1 MKKCPFD
8 VHNIVTDPKTGRYSF
23 TFDDGRKAIT
33 GTDVSHYV
41 GEVDW
46 KAVKE
51 DGIEFVIIRAGGRHL
66 IGNDGLYDDTRFEEY
81 YKGATEAGLMTGAYY
96 VPSSINENE
105 LDEEIDHLLS
115 RLKGKTIPWP
125 VAVDYEVLLPKYRH
139 FGVDTSFRTSSA
151 LKFCKVLSDEGY
163 TPMVY
168 CNSITHM
175 QKLLDLE
182 RLEGIEKWIAEYRF
196 KPYYPYDFGIW
207 QYSNTAKIRGINS
220 EGDLNLCFKDY
231 STI

>member
-1 MKKCPFD
+1 MRKCPFD
-8 VHNIVTDPKTGRYSF
+8 VQNIITDPKTGRRYF
-23 TFDDGRKAIT
+23 TFEDGRKAMT
-33 GTDVSHYV
+33 GTDVSHHV

-51 DGIEFVIIRAGGRHL
+51 DKIEFVFIRVGGRHF
-66 IGNDGLYDDTRFEEY
+66 IGNEGLYDDNLFESFF
-81 YKGATEAGLMTGAYY
+81 KGASEAGLLTGAYY
-96 VPSSINENE
+96 VPSSINEQE
-105 LDEEIDHLLS
+105 VDEEIDHLLS
-115 RLKGKTIPWP
+115 RLKGKTLSWP

-139 FGVDTSFRTSSA
+139 HGVDSSFRTAGA
-151 LKFCKVLSDEGY
+151 LKFCKALSDEGY

-168 CNSITHM
+168 CNSIMHM

-196 KPYYPYDFGIW
+196 KPFYPYDFGVW

-220 EGDLNLCFKDY
+220 AGDLNLCFKDY